1 MSLVLAMLTA
11 AVFAVFGFPFSSYQ
25 FWHSW
30 SRKGFFVGFACYLA
44 LAGAGGGFVGWLPAQ
59 LGILTSPTAN
69 GLINGVIFGVAGS
82 LAVRADFGGRGPAGP
97 AGAAGSAESRRA
109 ASLIGK
115 GIDWTAAM
123 LDQVARRNMENWAKK
138 LSDTQLLEVTLDL
151 VYGIGDAS
159 PAAIPGKTKQAT
171 IKAITEAMAAVG
183 SEKPEQRA
191 EARARLTQ
199 FCLHYLCARR
209 APQPI
214 GNAVVAQGG
223 EAGNAGQA
231 GVGRPAG

>member
-30 SRKGFFVGFACYLA
+30 SRKGFFAGFACYLV

-59 LGILTSPTAN
+59 LGILTPTEN

-82 LAVRADFGGRGPAGP
+82 LAVRADFGGRGAAGP
-97 AGAAGSAESRRA
+97 AESRRA

-123 LDQVARRNMENWAKK
+123 LDQVARRSIENWAKK
-138 LSDTQLLEVTLDL
+138 LSDGELLEVTLDL
-151 VYGIGDAS
+151 VYGIGEAS
-159 PAAIPGKTKQAT
+159 PAAVPGRTKQT
-171 IKAITEAMAAVG
+171 TLKAITEAMAALG
-183 SEKPEQRA
+183 SGKTEQRA

-209 APQPI
+209 TPKPI
-214 GNAVVAQGG
+214 GNAGDARDD
-223 EAGNAGQA
+223 AGVRGQA
-231 GVGRPAG
+231 GGAGRPAG